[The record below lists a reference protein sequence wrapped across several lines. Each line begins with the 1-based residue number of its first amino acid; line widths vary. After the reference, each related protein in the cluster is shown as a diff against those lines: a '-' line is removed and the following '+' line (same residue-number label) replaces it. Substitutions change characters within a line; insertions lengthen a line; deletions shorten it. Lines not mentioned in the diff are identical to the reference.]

1 MSSELLFPKPEK
13 KKKQK
18 VIRKKQKQRRQT
30 VEGLMFPKQEKKK
43 KRKKHKK
50 SILQEKDGRCYL
62 CIILNNDY
70 RIHRVTHEH
79 HIYGGPLR
87 NISEAEGFKVHLCV
101 NHHEFAKEAVHEN
114 HENLRLLQ
122 KICQKK
128 YEETHT
134 RQQWMELIGRNY
146 LEAEH
151 DSKI

>member
-1 MSSELLFPKPEK
+1 MSELLFPKPEK

-18 VIRKKQKQRRQT
+18 IPRKKAQPKRQT
-30 VEGLMFPKQEKKK
+30 ADGLLYPKIVKKK
-43 KRKKHKK
+43 KRKVHKK

-62 CIILNNDY
+62 CMILNNDH
-70 RIHRVTHEH
+70 RIHRITHEH

-87 NISEAEGFKVHLCV
+87 DISEAEGFKVHLCV

-122 KICQKK
+122 RICQRK

-134 RQQWMELIGRNY
+134 RQQFMELIGRNY
-146 LEAEH
+146 LEAED